1 MIIILLGKNTNL
13 SKVNKEIGE
22 GSAQRGRRKSMYVWI
37 DLFGISEALENGSGN
52 AQASVTKTRAE
63 AAPRARIF
71 AFSEVAAVGAP
82 G

>member
-1 MIIILLGKNTNL
+1 MKLARSTRKEVEGKAC
-13 SKVNKEIGE
+13 IF
-22 GSAQRGRRKSMYVWI
+22 WI

-63 AAPRARIF
+63 AAPRASIF
-71 AFSEVAAVGAP
+71 ALVVVAAVGAP

>member
-1 MIIILLGKNTNL
+1 
-13 SKVNKEIGE
+13 
-22 GSAQRGRRKSMYVWI
+22 MYVWI

-71 AFSEVAAVGAP
+71 AFSDVAAVGAP